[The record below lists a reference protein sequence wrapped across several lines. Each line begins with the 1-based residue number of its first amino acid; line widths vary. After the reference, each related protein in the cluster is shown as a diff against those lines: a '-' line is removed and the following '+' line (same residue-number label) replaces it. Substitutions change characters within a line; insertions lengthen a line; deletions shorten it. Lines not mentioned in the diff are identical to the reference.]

1 MSLKQQFVHLTVAVL
16 LGHGG
21 GGSRQW
27 WIFKIG
33 GLRQNSNKGPVK
45 DSPPE
50 GDESS
55 IIVVTG
61 GRPGPSSHCSLSN
74 HQFKIKQ

>member
-1 MSLKQQFVHLTVAVL
+1 MSDSV
-16 LGHGG
+16 
-21 GGSRQW
+21 
-27 WIFKIG
+27 G
-33 GLRQNSNKGPVK
+33 GLENLGIISLVGRHSSSCVFSFVK
-45 DSPPE
+45 DLPLE

>member
-1 MSLKQQFVHLTVAVL
+1 MVRKKSGTWKFFAAFTNLNKILQTQKLLK
-16 LGHGG
+16 
-21 GGSRQW
+21 
-27 WIFKIG
+27 
-33 GLRQNSNKGPVK
+33 
-45 DSPPE
+45 DPPLE

-74 HQFKIKQ
+74 HQFKIKQQNQWVY